1 MYFNIIVIKF
11 VENFRYS
18 NLSKILSNDTVCPAP
33 LIDPDKS
40 RTEKIFTNMRLWTYA
55 KVFFLVLDKMN

>member
-11 VENFRYS
+11 VENFKFS
-18 NLSKILSNDTVCPAP
+18 NLSKILSNDIVCPVP

-40 RTEKIFTNMRLWTYA
+40 WICGKNHPLHTPTMAAML
-55 KVFFLVLDKMN
+55 